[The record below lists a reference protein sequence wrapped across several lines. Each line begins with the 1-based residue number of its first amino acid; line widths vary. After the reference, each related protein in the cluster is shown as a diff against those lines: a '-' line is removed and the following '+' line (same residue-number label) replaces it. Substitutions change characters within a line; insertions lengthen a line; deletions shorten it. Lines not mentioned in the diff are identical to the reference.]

1 MIRMHRGEFQNS
13 IHGQSYDHLK
23 VLHAIY
29 MLQTPQTLFQVL
41 KDYATRPSQRV
52 PKGALHATLAQITQ
66 KKLLLL
72 LCLLSNS
79 KKIFIYY

>member
-29 MLQTPQTLFQVL
+29 MLQTPQTLFRVL
-41 KDYATRPSQRV
+41 KD
-52 PKGALHATLAQITQ
+52 
-66 KKLLLL
+66 
-72 LCLLSNS
+72 
-79 KKIFIYY
+79 F